1 MTDQKPLTEE
11 GKAIPDCSWRA
22 HREKSFAQI
31 EADPDMSPER
41 RQVCRKLI
49 LFVEFWTFLGEG
61 WEEGLWKP
69 LGYLMVPLVSPI
81 LLVGVLY
88 YAWKYERV

>member
-1 MTDQKPLTEE
+1 MADQKQNTKEKE
-11 GKAIPDCSWRA
+11 IPYDSWRE

-61 WEEGLWKP
+61 WDDGLWRP
-69 LGYLMVPLVSPI
+69 LGYFMVPFVSPI
-81 LLVGVLY
+81 LLVGVLF